1 MHLFSSIIFIRKGDP
16 RMKKRHLKGIFASFI
31 MTSAVLTACGTQEA
45 AEKPKEEKQEEA
57 ATAKESEE
65 QATEEVDFAAV
76 YKEAVTELD
85 KAKEGKEVDFGMVT
99 DLYTKH
105 LQSLV
110 QERDAEVEA
119 QNDQH
124 ITAALQAGQDGSMD
138 PVVSRQI
145 FDKLMQKV
153 FYTTIKHEFTEIDEN
168 WDKKD
173 EVKAEMEEAK
183 EFYAI
188 LKSTVEKRD
197 TANSTNMVSVIDG
210 GFAEIE
216 KAIESDDK
224 LGFQLGK
231 QVVDKTLM
239 KTFYLAT
246 GAVPNG
252 YATKAAAA
260 AKENPEEAKIE
271 QAEGW
276 AFYQSIFTYLDKH
289 AAEEAAFIEKQFNLE
304 TDVATLDPA
313 AVNKAFVRGFSNIA
327 LAEYAESLEAWGEDK
342 SPITAL
348 EGALFIDVIGNDIK
362 GIIGEAEYQTLTEK
376 AGQYLEAAKSKDKAK
391 GEPILAEIQATLQNV
406 IEQAK

>member
-65 QATEEVDFAAV
+65 KATEEVDFAAA

-85 KAKEGKEVDFGMVT
+85 KAKEGKEVDFEMVT
-99 DLYTKH
+99 NLYTKD

-110 QERDAEVEA
+110 QSRDSEFEA

-124 ITAALQAGQDGSMD
+124 ITAALQAGQDKSMD
-138 PVVSRQI
+138 PIVVRQL

-153 FYTTIKHEFTEIDEN
+153 FYTSMKHDFTEIEEK
-168 WDKKD
+168 WDKQD
-173 EVKAEMEEAK
+173 EVKAELDEAK
-183 EFYAI
+183 KFYDI

-216 KAIESDDK
+216 KAIESDNL

-246 GAVPNG
+246 GAIPNG

-289 AAEEAAFIEKQFNLE
+289 ATEEAAFIEKQFNLE

-313 AVNKAFVRGFSNIA
+313 TVNKAFVRGFSKIA
-327 LAEYAESLEAWGEDK
+327 LDEYAESLEAWGEDK

-362 GIIGEAEYQTLTEK
+362 GIIGEEAYVKLTEQ
-376 AGQYLEAAKSKDKAK
+376 AQAYLEAAKAKDKAK

>member
-1 MHLFSSIIFIRKGDP
+1 M
-16 RMKKRHLKGIFASFI
+16 A
-31 MTSAVLTACGTQEA
+31 SAVLTACGEQET
-45 AEKPKEEKQEEA
+45 AEKPKEEKQETVE
-57 ATAKESEE
+57 TEKKSEVK
-65 QATEEVDFAAV
+65 EEVKVDVASV
-76 YKEAVTELD
+76 YKEAITELD
-85 KAKEGKEVDFGMVT
+85 KAKEDKEVDFGLVT
-99 DLYTKH
+99 DIYTKN

-110 QERDAEVEA
+110 QERDAEFEA

-124 ITAALQAGQDGSMD
+124 ISAALQAGQEGSMD
-138 PVVSRQI
+138 PVVVRQI

-168 WDKKD
+168 WGNKD
-173 EVKAEMEEAK
+173 EVKEEVNEAK
-183 EFYAI
+183 QYYAI
-188 LKSTVEKRD
+188 LQTTVEKRD
-197 TANSTNMVSVIDG
+197 TANGTNMVSVIAG
-210 GFAEIE
+210 GFEEIE

-224 LGFQLGK
+224 LAFQLGK

-246 GAVPNG
+246 GAIPNG
-252 YATKAAAA
+252 YATKAAAE
-260 AKENPEEAKIE
+260 AKENPEVAKIE

-276 AFYQSIFTYLDKH
+276 AFYQSIFSYLDKH
-289 AAEEAAFIEKQFNLE
+289 SAEEAAFIESQFNLE

-313 AVNKAFVRGFSNIA
+313 AVNKAFVRGFSKIA
-327 LAEYAESLEAWGEDK
+327 LDEYAESIEAWGEDK

-362 GIIGEAEYQTLTEK
+362 AIIGEQEYQTLTEQAQK
-376 AGQYLEAAKSKDKAK
+376 YLEAAKAKDKEA

>member
-1 MHLFSSIIFIRKGDP
+1 
-16 RMKKRHLKGIFASFI
+16 MKKRHLKGIFASFI
-31 MTSAVLTACGTQEA
+31 MTSAVLTACSTQEA
-45 AEKPKEEKQEEA
+45 AEKPKEEKQEETA
-57 ATAKESEE
+57 PAKESEE
-65 QATEEVDFAAV
+65 KAEKVDFAAV
-76 YKEAVTELD
+76 YKEAITELD
-85 KAKEGKEVDFGMVT
+85 KAKEGKEVDFEMVT
-99 DLYTKH
+99 NLYTKD

-110 QERDAEVEA
+110 QSRDSEFEA

-124 ITAALQAGQDGSMD
+124 ITAALQAGKDGSMD
-138 PVVSRQI
+138 PIVVRQL

-153 FYTTIKHEFTEIDEN
+153 FYTSIKHDFTEMEEK
-168 WDKKD
+168 WGKQD
-173 EVKAEMEEAK
+173 EVKAELEEAK

-188 LKSTVEKRD
+188 LQSTVEKRD

-216 KAIESDDK
+216 KAIESDDL

-252 YATKAAAA
+252 YATKTAAA

-313 AVNKAFVRGFSNIA
+313 AVNKAFVRGFSKIA
-327 LAEYAESLEAWGEDK
+327 LDEYAESLEAWGEDK

-348 EGALFIDVIGNDIK
+348 EGALFMDVIGNDIK
-362 GIIGEAEYQTLTEK
+362 GIIGEEAYVKLTEQ
-376 AGQYLEAAKSKDKAK
+376 AQAYLEAAKAKDKAK

>member
-1 MHLFSSIIFIRKGDP
+1 
-16 RMKKRHLKGIFASFI
+16 MKKRHLKGIFASFI
-31 MTSAVLTACGTQEA
+31 MTSAVLTACGAQET
-45 AEKPKEEKQEEA
+45 AEKPKEEKQEEVA
-57 ATAKESEE
+57 PAKESAEK
-65 QATEEVDFAAV
+65 ATEEVDFTSV
-76 YKEAVTELD
+76 YKEALTELD
-85 KAKEGKEVDFGMVT
+85 KAKEGKEVDFEMVT
-99 DLYTKH
+99 KLYTTD

-110 QERDAEVEA
+110 QERDAEFEA
-119 QNDQH
+119 QIDQH
-124 ITAALQAGQDGSMD
+124 ITAALQAGQDKSMD
-138 PVVSRQI
+138 PIVVRQL

-153 FYTTIKHEFTEIDEN
+153 FYTTMKHEFTEIDEN
-168 WDKKD
+168 WDNKD
-173 EVKAEMEEAK
+173 EVNAEVEEAK

-216 KAIESDDK
+216 KAVESDDL

-289 AAEEAAFIEKQFNLE
+289 SAEEAAFIEKQFNLE

-313 AVNKAFVRGFSNIA
+313 AVNKAFVRGFSKIA
-327 LAEYAESLEAWGEDK
+327 LDEYAESLEAWGEDK

-362 GIIGEAEYQTLTEK
+362 GIIGEEAYVKLTEQSQ
-376 AGQYLEAAKSKDKAK
+376 AYLEAAKAKDKAK

>member
-1 MHLFSSIIFIRKGDP
+1 
-16 RMKKRHLKGIFASFI
+16 MKKRHLKGIFASFI

-65 QATEEVDFAAV
+65 KATEEVDFAAA

-85 KAKEGKEVDFGMVT
+85 KAKEGKEVDFEMVT
-99 DLYTKH
+99 NLYTKD

-110 QERDAEVEA
+110 QSRDSEFEA

-124 ITAALQAGQDGSMD
+124 ITAALQAGQDKSMD
-138 PVVSRQI
+138 PIVVRQL

-153 FYTTIKHEFTEIDEN
+153 FYTSMKHDFTEMEEK
-168 WDKKD
+168 WGKKD

-183 EFYAI
+183 KFYAI
-188 LKSTVEKRD
+188 LQSTVEKRD

-216 KAIESDDK
+216 KAIESDDL

-252 YATKAAAA
+252 YATKATAA

-289 AAEEAAFIEKQFNLE
+289 ATEEAAFIEKQFNLE

-313 AVNKAFVRGFSNIA
+313 AVNKAFVRGFSKIA
-327 LAEYAESLEAWGEDK
+327 LDEYAESLEAWGEDK

-362 GIIGEAEYQTLTEK
+362 GIIGEEAYVKLTEQTQ
-376 AGQYLEAAKSKDKAK
+376 AYLEAAKAKDKAA
-391 GEPILAEIQATLQNV
+391 GEPILTEIQSTLNNV

>member
-1 MHLFSSIIFIRKGDP
+1 
-16 RMKKRHLKGIFASFI
+16 MKKRNLKVIFASFI
-31 MTSAVLTACGTQEA
+31 MASGVLTACATQESA
-45 AEKPKEEKQEEA
+45 DKPKEEKQEEA

-65 QATEEVDFAAV
+65 KAAEKVDFAAV
-76 YKEAVTELD
+76 YKEAITELD
-85 KAKEGKEVDFGMVT
+85 KAKEGKKVDFGMVT
-99 DLYTKH
+99 DLYTKN

-110 QERDAEVEA
+110 QQRDAEFEA
-119 QNDQH
+119 KDDQN

-138 PVVSRQI
+138 PVVSRQL

-153 FYTTIKHEFTEIDEN
+153 FYTTVKHDFTEVEEKWGNKED
-168 WDKKD
+168 
-173 EVKAEMEEAK
+173 VKAEVEEAK
-183 EFYAI
+183 GFYSI
-188 LKSTVEKRD
+188 IKSTVEKRD
-197 TANSTNMVSVIDG
+197 AAYGTNMVSVIDG

-216 KAIESDDK
+216 KAVESDDQ
-224 LGFQLGK
+224 LGFLLGK

-276 AFYQSIFTYLDKH
+276 AFYQSIFTYLNKH

-313 AVNKAFVRGFSNIA
+313 AVNKAFVRGFSQIA
-327 LAEYAESLEAWGEDK
+327 LDEYGESIEAWGEDK
-342 SPITAL
+342 SAVTAL
-348 EGALFIDVIGNDIK
+348 EGALFIDVIGEDIK
-362 GIIGEAEYQTLTEK
+362 GIIGEEAYKTLTVQT
-376 AGQYLEAAKSKDKAK
+376 GDYLAAAKAKDKAA

-406 IEQAK
+406 IQQAK

>member
-1 MHLFSSIIFIRKGDP
+1 
-16 RMKKRHLKGIFASFI
+16 MKKRHLKGIFASFI

-65 QATEEVDFAAV
+65 KATEEVDFAAA

-85 KAKEGKEVDFGMVT
+85 KAKEGKEVDFEMVT
-99 DLYTKH
+99 NLYTKDI
-105 LQSLV
+105 QSLV
-110 QERDAEVEA
+110 QSRDSEFEA

-124 ITAALQAGQDGSMD
+124 ITAALQAGQDKSMD
-138 PVVSRQI
+138 PIVVRQL

-153 FYTTIKHEFTEIDEN
+153 FYTSMKHDFTEIEEK
-168 WDKKD
+168 WDKQD
-173 EVKAEMEEAK
+173 EVKAELDEAK
-183 EFYAI
+183 KFYDI

-216 KAIESDDK
+216 KAIESDNL

-246 GAVPNG
+246 GAIPNG

-289 AAEEAAFIEKQFNLE
+289 ATEEAAFIEKQFNLE

-313 AVNKAFVRGFSNIA
+313 TVNKAFVRGFSKIA
-327 LAEYAESLEAWGEDK
+327 LDEYAESLEAWGEDK

-362 GIIGEAEYQTLTEK
+362 GIIGEEAYVKLTEQ
-376 AGQYLEAAKSKDKAK
+376 AQAYLEAAKAKDKAK

>member
-1 MHLFSSIIFIRKGDP
+1 
-16 RMKKRHLKGIFASFI
+16 MKKRHLKGIFASFI

-57 ATAKESEE
+57 APAKESEE
-65 QATEEVDFAAV
+65 KATEEVDFAAV
-76 YKEAVTELD
+76 YKEAITELD
-85 KAKEGKEVDFGMVT
+85 KAKEGKEVDFEMVT
-99 DLYTKH
+99 NLYTKD

-110 QERDAEVEA
+110 QSRDSEFEA

-124 ITAALQAGQDGSMD
+124 ITAALQAGQDKSMD
-138 PVVSRQI
+138 PIVVRQL

-153 FYTTIKHEFTEIDEN
+153 FYTSMKHDFTEIEEK
-168 WDKKD
+168 WGKQD
-173 EVKAEMEEAK
+173 EVKAELEEAK

-216 KAIESDDK
+216 KAVESDDL

-313 AVNKAFVRGFSNIA
+313 AVNKAFVRGFSKIA
-327 LAEYAESLEAWGEDK
+327 LDEYAESLEAWGEDK

-362 GIIGEAEYQTLTEK
+362 GIIGEEAYVKLTEQ
-376 AGQYLEAAKSKDKAK
+376 AQSYLEAAKAKDKAK